1 MHDTKASKNSGA
13 LRRWLP
19 LIILATGLALVFTMG
34 WHTALIHTI
43 GLNIDD
49 IKDFVSQ
56 NILLSLIAFLAAYAL
71 AVVIIP
77 PIGSILTIGGGLVFG
92 ALYSVPATVIGA
104 TIGATIL
111 FLIVKTSLG
120 QTLAERAGAWV
131 DKLRD
136 GFKENALSYM
146 LFLRLVPAFPFFVV
160 NVVPGLIGVPLRTYV
175 IGTLIGIIP
184 GTTAYALLG
193 EGAGSIFDKAN
204 QDYQTCT
211 AANGDDACTYSLSFA
226 DLATAELAMAFGA
239 LAIVALIPVAINWY
253 KKRKTNHAAA

>member
-1 MHDTKASKNSGA
+1 
-13 LRRWLP
+13 
-19 LIILATGLALVFTMG
+19 
-34 WHTALIHTI
+34 
-43 GLNIDD
+43 
-49 IKDFVSQ
+49 
-56 NILLSLIAFLAAYAL
+56 
-71 AVVIIP
+71 
-77 PIGSILTIGGGLVFG
+77 
-92 ALYSVPATVIGA
+92 
-104 TIGATIL
+104 
-111 FLIVKTSLG
+111 
-120 QTLAERAGAWV
+120 
-131 DKLRD
+131 
-136 GFKENALSYM
+136 M